1 MTLAKKSLLAFTF
14 IISVIFLFIVL
25 AYLSRVAIIKS
36 LSEEKLKPYNTSI
49 DCIDFTIS
57 RDLSVKINRL
67 CLQTPQA
74 DLKLE
79 DISLTLDLATQQ
91 KIKHINISSMSIQG
105 KTTLLNTLKEPS
117 LDNQDLT
124 AKQQLKAYLTQLS
137 EINLPFSINVKEFTY
152 LPFTPESVTEIQRQT
167 KSQHS
172 SIQKYYIGKFSAI
185 NNTLKFSIADHQ
197 QNTVIKANI
206 SINQS
211 IAAKLAKNQLQVGFV
226 SQLAP
231 LKQFLLAHELPLP
244 PATLETLESIAVNG
258 DFESELHY
266 QAEQLSL
273 SSQLKALSISSIEG
287 VKNSGP
293 FALTGAL
300 NLNSKINLAS
310 DNKSTEP
317 STNPAT
323 ILDIEFQKE
332 NSLQAQFSHQYLLN
346 YLSKTSLYPELIT
359 LLNDNVIEQV
369 IVNPYGNLSYDLN
382 EKRLLLT
389 GVTFNLAIK
398 NNETKVNQLALSNI
412 NINLNHYLQSDNNLL
427 PQSLSTQVEANK
439 SQQNQLSSTGNDNN
453 QQKTLDEIL
462 PTAELDFKFE
472 MPLLISALKGFTH
485 SPVILN
491 LQGAMRQEQ
500 TKIIVSFDDSS
511 TMTSNKIS
519 IPANQIAKHNKQLT
533 IKQVAMQIQGNITT
547 NMPGQVKESVLSNAQ
562 LKVKQSIDV
571 NLHLNSQVNKLRYAN
586 VVEISSLSINS
597 NIIGNI
603 DDIKIHT
610 AVIADNVPL
619 GNLVVSGAV
628 NKPKLVLTAKQ
639 LPLTDL
645 LALNIKLPTDV
656 KLVEGTLSYLVKGQ
670 ITDLNNVQNS
680 TLDLSVDVASLSG
693 EIANIWV
700 QELNW
705 QQNFQ
710 YLNGVLTSMSEQK
723 SPAQENL
730 TVALIDTPTPISKL
744 SINTRW
750 HYENEF
756 KISAT
761 KLSGDVLGGSFAI
774 PKIQWPLDYKH
785 SVDVQLTHIDLA
797 QVLALD
803 EKQGIV
809 VTGNISGHL
818 PIFYDG
824 EKYTMENGEL
834 HNVSNGLIQIMN
846 NPAVSKLKAS
856 NTQLQLAFDA
866 LQNLHYNQLSS
877 DVSMADDGYML
888 LETVIKGRNPDIDND
903 VNLNL
908 NLSYDLI
915 GLLESMSITKQFEEK
930 IIKGL
935 QINKE

>member
-57 RDLSVKINRL
+57 IDLSVKINRL

-79 DISLTLDLATQQ
+79 DISLTLDLAAQQ

-105 KTTLLNTLKEPS
+105 TTTLFNTLKESS

-137 EINLPFSINVKEFTY
+137 EINLPFSINVKEFSY
-152 LPFTPESVTEIQRQT
+152 LPFAPESVTGIQSQT
-167 KSQHS
+167 KSKHS

-185 NNTLKFSIADHQ
+185 KNTLKFSIADHQ

-211 IAAKLAKNQLQVGFV
+211 IAAKLARNQLQVGFV

-244 PATLETLESIAVNG
+244 PATLKTLESITVNG

-310 DNKSTEP
+310 DNTSTEP
-317 STNPAT
+317 SANPAT

-332 NSLQAQFSHQYLLN
+332 NSLQAQFSHQHLLN
-346 YLSKTSLYPELIT
+346 YLSKTSLSPELIT

-412 NINLNHYLQSDNNLL
+412 NINLNHYLQSENSLL

-439 SQQNQLSSTGNDNN
+439 SQQNQLSSTGSNN
-453 QQKTLDEIL
+453 TQQEAINEKL

-511 TMTSNKIS
+511 TLTSNKIS
-519 IPANQIAKHNKQLT
+519 IPANQIAKNNKQLT

-586 VVEISSLSINS
+586 VVEINSLSINS

-656 KLVEGTLSYLVKGQ
+656 KLVEGTLSYRVKGQ

-710 YLNGVLTSMSEQK
+710 YLNGVLTSLSEQN

-908 NLSYDLI
+908 NLSYDLL

>member
-211 IAAKLAKNQLQVGFV
+211 IAAKLARNQLQVGFV

-382 EKRLLLT
+382 DKRLSLN
-389 GVTFNLAIK
+389 GVTFNLAIE

-412 NINLNHYLQSDNNLL
+412 NINLNHYLQSENNLL

-453 QQKTLDEIL
+453 QQKTLDERL
-462 PTAELDFKFE
+462 STAELDFKFK

-586 VVEISSLSINS
+586 VVEINSLSINS

-710 YLNGVLTSMSEQK
+710 YLNGVLTSMSEQN
-723 SPAQENL
+723 SLAQENL

>member
-57 RDLSVKINRL
+57 IDLSVKINRL

-79 DISLTLDLATQQ
+79 DISLTLDLAAQQ

-105 KTTLLNTLKEPS
+105 TTTLFNTLKEPS

-137 EINLPFSINVKEFTY
+137 EINLPFSINIEEFSY
-152 LPFTPESVTEIQRQT
+152 LPFAPESVTEIQRQT

-185 NNTLKFSIADHQ
+185 KNTLKFSIADHQ

-211 IAAKLAKNQLQVGFV
+211 IAAKLARNQLQVGFV

-244 PATLETLESIAVNG
+244 PATLKTIESITVNG

-310 DNKSTEP
+310 DNTSTEP

-346 YLSKTSLYPELIT
+346 YLSKTSLSPELIT

-382 EKRLLLT
+382 DKRLSLT
-389 GVTFNLAIK
+389 GVTLNLAIE

-412 NINLNHYLQSDNNLL
+412 NINLNHYLQSENSLL

-439 SQQNQLSSTGNDNN
+439 SQQNQLSSTGSNN
-453 QQKTLDEIL
+453 TQQEAINEKL

-511 TMTSNKIS
+511 TLTSNKIS
-519 IPANQIAKHNKQLT
+519 IPANQIAKNNKQLT

-586 VVEISSLSINS
+586 VVEINSLSINS

-656 KLVEGTLSYLVKGQ
+656 KLVEGTLSYRVKGQ

-710 YLNGVLTSMSEQK
+710 YLNGVLTSLSEQN

-908 NLSYDLI
+908 NLSYDLL

>member
-57 RDLSVKINRL
+57 IDLSVKINRL

-79 DISLTLDLATQQ
+79 DISLTLDLAAQQ

-105 KTTLLNTLKEPS
+105 TTTLFNTLKEPS

-137 EINLPFSINVKEFTY
+137 EINLPFSINVKEFSY
-152 LPFTPESVTEIQRQT
+152 LPFAPESVTEIQRQS
-167 KSQHS
+167 KRKHS

-185 NNTLKFSIADHQ
+185 KNTLKFSIADHQ

-211 IAAKLAKNQLQVGFV
+211 IAAKLARNQLQVGFV

-244 PATLETLESIAVNG
+244 PATLKTIESITVNG

-310 DNKSTEP
+310 DNTSTEP

-346 YLSKTSLYPELIT
+346 YLNKTSLSPELIT

-382 EKRLLLT
+382 EKRLSLT

-439 SQQNQLSSTGNDNN
+439 SQQNQLSSTGSNN
-453 QQKTLDEIL
+453 TQQEAINEKL

-511 TMTSNKIS
+511 TLTSNKIS
-519 IPANQIAKHNKQLT
+519 IPANQIAKNNKQLT

-586 VVEISSLSINS
+586 VVEINSLSINS

-656 KLVEGTLSYLVKGQ
+656 KLVEGTLSYRVKGQ

-710 YLNGVLTSMSEQK
+710 YLNGVLTSLSEQN

>member
-57 RDLSVKINRL
+57 IDLSVKINRL

-79 DISLTLDLATQQ
+79 DISLTLDLAAQQ
-91 KIKHINISSMSIQG
+91 KIKHINISSISIQG
-105 KTTLLNTLKEPS
+105 TTTLFNTLKESS
-117 LDNQDLT
+117 LDNKDLT

-137 EINLPFSINVKEFTY
+137 EINLPFSINVKEFSY
-152 LPFTPESVTEIQRQT
+152 LPFAPESVTEIQRQS
-167 KSQHS
+167 KRKHS

-185 NNTLKFSIADHQ
+185 KNTLKFSIADHQ

-211 IAAKLAKNQLQVGFV
+211 IAAKLARNQLQVGFV

-244 PATLETLESIAVNG
+244 PATLKTIESITVNG

-310 DNKSTEP
+310 DNTSTEP
-317 STNPAT
+317 SANPAT

-346 YLSKTSLYPELIT
+346 YLNKTSLSPELIT

-369 IVNPYGNLSYDLN
+369 IVNPYGSLSYDLN
-382 EKRLLLT
+382 EKRLSLT

-412 NINLNHYLQSDNNLL
+412 NIDLNHYLHSENSLL

-439 SQQNQLSSTGNDNN
+439 SQQNQLSSTGSNN
-453 QQKTLDEIL
+453 TQQEAINEKL

-511 TMTSNKIS
+511 TLTSNKIS
-519 IPANQIAKHNKQLT
+519 IPANQIAKNNKQLT

-586 VVEISSLSINS
+586 VVEINSLSINS

-603 DDIKIHT
+603 DDIKIHA

-656 KLVEGTLSYLVKGQ
+656 KLVEGTLSYRVKGQ

-710 YLNGVLTSMSEQK
+710 YLNGVLTSLSEQN

-908 NLSYDLI
+908 NLSYDLL

>member
-67 CLQTPQA
+67 CLQTPQV

-79 DISLTLDLATQQ
+79 DISLTLDLAAQQ
-91 KIKHINISSMSIQG
+91 KIKHINISSISIQG
-105 KTTLLNTLKEPS
+105 TTTLFNTLKESS
-117 LDNQDLT
+117 LDNKDLT

-137 EINLPFSINVKEFTY
+137 EINLPFSINVKEFSY
-152 LPFTPESVTEIQRQT
+152 LPFAPESVTEIQRQS
-167 KSQHS
+167 KRKHS

-185 NNTLKFSIADHQ
+185 KNTLKFSIADHQ

-211 IAAKLAKNQLQVGFV
+211 IAAKLARNQLQVGFV

-244 PATLETLESIAVNG
+244 PATLKTIESITVNG

-300 NLNSKINLAS
+300 NLYSKINLAS
-310 DNKSTEP
+310 DNTSTEP

-332 NSLQAQFSHQYLLN
+332 NSLQAQFSHQHLLN
-346 YLSKTSLYPELIT
+346 YLSKTSLSPELIT

-382 EKRLLLT
+382 DKRLSLT
-389 GVTFNLAIK
+389 GVTLNLAIE

-412 NINLNHYLQSDNNLL
+412 NINLNHYLQSENSLL

-439 SQQNQLSSTGNDNN
+439 SQQNQLSSTGSNN
-453 QQKTLDEIL
+453 TQQEAINEKL

-511 TMTSNKIS
+511 TLTSNKIS
-519 IPANQIAKHNKQLT
+519 IPANQIAKNNKQLT

-586 VVEISSLSINS
+586 VVEINSLSINS

-656 KLVEGTLSYLVKGQ
+656 KLVEGTLSYRVKGQ

-710 YLNGVLTSMSEQK
+710 YLNGVLTSLSEQN

-908 NLSYDLI
+908 NLSYDLL

>member
-1 MTLAKKSLLAFTF
+1 
-14 IISVIFLFIVL
+14 
-25 AYLSRVAIIKS
+25 
-36 LSEEKLKPYNTSI
+36 
-49 DCIDFTIS
+49 
-57 RDLSVKINRL
+57 
-67 CLQTPQA
+67 
-74 DLKLE
+74 
-79 DISLTLDLATQQ
+79 
-91 KIKHINISSMSIQG
+91 
-105 KTTLLNTLKEPS
+105 
-117 LDNQDLT
+117 
-124 AKQQLKAYLTQLS
+124 
-137 EINLPFSINVKEFTY
+137 
-152 LPFTPESVTEIQRQT
+152 
-167 KSQHS
+167 
-172 SIQKYYIGKFSAI
+172 
-185 NNTLKFSIADHQ
+185 
-197 QNTVIKANI
+197 
-206 SINQS
+206 
-211 IAAKLAKNQLQVGFV
+211 
-226 SQLAP
+226 
-231 LKQFLLAHELPLP
+231 
-244 PATLETLESIAVNG
+244 
-258 DFESELHY
+258 
-266 QAEQLSL
+266 
-273 SSQLKALSISSIEG
+273 
-287 VKNSGP
+287 
-293 FALTGAL
+293 
-300 NLNSKINLAS
+300 
-310 DNKSTEP
+310 
-317 STNPAT
+317 
-323 ILDIEFQKE
+323 
-332 NSLQAQFSHQYLLN
+332 
-346 YLSKTSLYPELIT
+346 
-359 LLNDNVIEQV
+359 
-369 IVNPYGNLSYDLN
+369 
-382 EKRLLLT
+382 
-389 GVTFNLAIK
+389 
-398 NNETKVNQLALSNI
+398 
-412 NINLNHYLQSDNNLL
+412 
-427 PQSLSTQVEANK
+427 
-439 SQQNQLSSTGNDNN
+439 
-453 QQKTLDEIL
+453 
-462 PTAELDFKFE
+462 
-472 MPLLISALKGFTH
+472 
-485 SPVILN
+485 
-491 LQGAMRQEQ
+491 
-500 TKIIVSFDDSS
+500 
-511 TMTSNKIS
+511 
-519 IPANQIAKHNKQLT
+519 
-533 IKQVAMQIQGNITT
+533 
-547 NMPGQVKESVLSNAQ
+547 
-562 LKVKQSIDV
+562 
-571 NLHLNSQVNKLRYAN
+571 
-586 VVEISSLSINS
+586 LSINS

-656 KLVEGTLSYLVKGQ
+656 KLVEGTLSYRVKGQ

-710 YLNGVLTSMSEQK
+710 YLNGVLTSLSEQN

-908 NLSYDLI
+908 NLSYDLL

>member
-67 CLQTPQA
+67 CLQTPQV

-79 DISLTLDLATQQ
+79 DISLTLDLAAQQ
-91 KIKHINISSMSIQG
+91 KIKHIHISSMSIQG
-105 KTTLLNTLKEPS
+105 TTTLFNTLKEPS

-137 EINLPFSINVKEFTY
+137 EINLPFSINVKEFSY
-152 LPFTPESVTEIQRQT
+152 LPFAPESVTGIQRQT

-185 NNTLKFSIADHQ
+185 KNTLKFSIADHQ

-211 IAAKLAKNQLQVGFV
+211 IAAKLARNQLQVGFV

-244 PATLETLESIAVNG
+244 PATLKTIESITVNG

-310 DNKSTEP
+310 DNTSTEP

-346 YLSKTSLYPELIT
+346 YLSKTSLSPELIT

-382 EKRLLLT
+382 EKRLSLT

-412 NINLNHYLQSDNNLL
+412 NINLNHYLQSENSLL

-439 SQQNQLSSTGNDNN
+439 SQQNQLSSTGSNN
-453 QQKTLDEIL
+453 TQQEAINEKL

-511 TMTSNKIS
+511 TLTSNKIS
-519 IPANQIAKHNKQLT
+519 IPANQIAKNNKQLT

-586 VVEISSLSINS
+586 VVEINSLSINS

-656 KLVEGTLSYLVKGQ
+656 KLVEGTLSYRVKGQ

-710 YLNGVLTSMSEQK
+710 YLNGVLTSLSEQK

>member
-79 DISLTLDLATQQ
+79 DISLTLDLAAQQ
-91 KIKHINISSMSIQG
+91 KIKHINISSISIQG
-105 KTTLLNTLKEPS
+105 TTTLFNTLKEPS

-137 EINLPFSINVKEFTY
+137 EINLPFSINVKEFSY
-152 LPFTPESVTEIQRQT
+152 LPFAPESVTEIQRQS
-167 KSQHS
+167 KRKHS

-185 NNTLKFSIADHQ
+185 KNTLKFSIADHQ

-211 IAAKLAKNQLQVGFV
+211 IAAKLARNQLQVGFV

-244 PATLETLESIAVNG
+244 PATLKTIESIAVNG

-310 DNKSTEP
+310 DNTSTEP

-332 NSLQAQFSHQYLLN
+332 NSLQAQFSHQHLLN
-346 YLSKTSLYPELIT
+346 YLSKTSLSPELIT

-382 EKRLLLT
+382 EKRLSLT

-412 NINLNHYLQSDNNLL
+412 NINLNHYLQSENSLL

-511 TMTSNKIS
+511 TLTSNKIS
-519 IPANQIAKHNKQLT
+519 IPANQIATNNKQLT

-547 NMPGQVKESVLSNAQ
+547 NMPGQVKKSVQSNDQ
-562 LKVKQSIDV
+562 LEVKQSIDV

-586 VVEISSLSINS
+586 VVEINSLSINS

-656 KLVEGTLSYLVKGQ
+656 KLVEGTLSYRVKGQ

-710 YLNGVLTSMSEQK
+710 YLNGVLTSLSEQN

-750 HYENEF
+750 HYEKEF

-761 KLSGDVLGGSFAI
+761 KLSGDILGGSFAI

>member
-1 MTLAKKSLLAFTF
+1 
-14 IISVIFLFIVL
+14 
-25 AYLSRVAIIKS
+25 
-36 LSEEKLKPYNTSI
+36 
-49 DCIDFTIS
+49 
-57 RDLSVKINRL
+57 
-67 CLQTPQA
+67 
-74 DLKLE
+74 
-79 DISLTLDLATQQ
+79 
-91 KIKHINISSMSIQG
+91 
-105 KTTLLNTLKEPS
+105 
-117 LDNQDLT
+117 
-124 AKQQLKAYLTQLS
+124 
-137 EINLPFSINVKEFTY
+137 
-152 LPFTPESVTEIQRQT
+152 
-167 KSQHS
+167 
-172 SIQKYYIGKFSAI
+172 
-185 NNTLKFSIADHQ
+185 
-197 QNTVIKANI
+197 
-206 SINQS
+206 
-211 IAAKLAKNQLQVGFV
+211 
-226 SQLAP
+226 
-231 LKQFLLAHELPLP
+231 
-244 PATLETLESIAVNG
+244 
-258 DFESELHY
+258 
-266 QAEQLSL
+266 
-273 SSQLKALSISSIEG
+273 
-287 VKNSGP
+287 
-293 FALTGAL
+293 
-300 NLNSKINLAS
+300 
-310 DNKSTEP
+310 
-317 STNPAT
+317 
-323 ILDIEFQKE
+323 
-332 NSLQAQFSHQYLLN
+332 
-346 YLSKTSLYPELIT
+346 
-359 LLNDNVIEQV
+359 
-369 IVNPYGNLSYDLN
+369 
-382 EKRLLLT
+382 
-389 GVTFNLAIK
+389 
-398 NNETKVNQLALSNI
+398 
-412 NINLNHYLQSDNNLL
+412 
-427 PQSLSTQVEANK
+427 
-439 SQQNQLSSTGNDNN
+439 
-453 QQKTLDEIL
+453 
-462 PTAELDFKFE
+462 
-472 MPLLISALKGFTH
+472 
-485 SPVILN
+485 
-491 LQGAMRQEQ
+491 MRQEQ

-511 TMTSNKIS
+511 TLTSNKIS
-519 IPANQIAKHNKQLT
+519 IPANQIAKNNKQLT

-586 VVEISSLSINS
+586 VVEINSLSINS

-656 KLVEGTLSYLVKGQ
+656 KLVEGTLSYRVKGQ

-710 YLNGVLTSMSEQK
+710 YLNGVLTSLSEQN

-908 NLSYDLI
+908 NLSYDLL

>member
-57 RDLSVKINRL
+57 IDLSVKINRL

-79 DISLTLDLATQQ
+79 DISLTLDLAAQQ
-91 KIKHINISSMSIQG
+91 KIKHINISSISIQG
-105 KTTLLNTLKEPS
+105 TTTLFNTLKESS
-117 LDNQDLT
+117 LDNKDLT

-137 EINLPFSINVKEFTY
+137 EINLPFSINVKEFSY
-152 LPFTPESVTEIQRQT
+152 LPFAPESVTEIQRQS
-167 KSQHS
+167 KRKHS

-185 NNTLKFSIADHQ
+185 KNTLKFSIADHQ
-197 QNTVIKANI
+197 RNTVIKANI

-211 IAAKLAKNQLQVGFV
+211 IAAKLARNQLQVGFV

-244 PATLETLESIAVNG
+244 PATLKTIESITVNG

-300 NLNSKINLAS
+300 NLYSKINLAS
-310 DNKSTEP
+310 DNTSTEP
-317 STNPAT
+317 SINPAT

-332 NSLQAQFSHQYLLN
+332 NSLQAQFSHQHLLN
-346 YLSKTSLYPELIT
+346 YLSKTSLSPELIT

-412 NINLNHYLQSDNNLL
+412 NINLNHYLQSENSLL

-511 TMTSNKIS
+511 TLTSNKIS
-519 IPANQIAKHNKQLT
+519 IPANQIATNNKQLT

-547 NMPGQVKESVLSNAQ
+547 NMPGQVKKSVQSNDQ
-562 LKVKQSIDV
+562 LEVKQSIDV

-586 VVEISSLSINS
+586 VVEINSLSINS

-603 DDIKIHT
+603 DDIKIHA

-656 KLVEGTLSYLVKGQ
+656 KLVEGTLSYRVKGQ

-710 YLNGVLTSMSEQK
+710 YLNGVLTSMSEQN

-750 HYENEF
+750 HYEKAF

-761 KLSGDVLGGSFAI
+761 KLSGDILGGSFAI

-908 NLSYDLI
+908 NLSYDLL

>member
-49 DCIDFTIS
+49 VCIDFTIS
-57 RDLSVKINRL
+57 IDLSVKINRL

-79 DISLTLDLATQQ
+79 DISLTLDLAAQQ
-91 KIKHINISSMSIQG
+91 KIKHINISSISIQG
-105 KTTLLNTLKEPS
+105 TTTLFNTLKESS
-117 LDNQDLT
+117 LDNKDLT

-137 EINLPFSINVKEFTY
+137 EINLPFSINVKEFSY
-152 LPFTPESVTEIQRQT
+152 LPFAPESVTEIQRQS
-167 KSQHS
+167 KRKHS

-185 NNTLKFSIADHQ
+185 KNTLKFSIADHQ

-211 IAAKLAKNQLQVGFV
+211 IAAKLARNQLQVGFV

-244 PATLETLESIAVNG
+244 PATLKTIESITVNG

-310 DNKSTEP
+310 DNTSTEP
-317 STNPAT
+317 SANPAT

-346 YLSKTSLYPELIT
+346 YLNKTSLSPELIT

-369 IVNPYGNLSYDLN
+369 IVNPYGSLSYDLN
-382 EKRLLLT
+382 EKRLSLT

-412 NINLNHYLQSDNNLL
+412 NIDLNHYLHSENSLL
-427 PQSLSTQVEANK
+427 PQSLSTQIEANK
-439 SQQNQLSSTGNDNN
+439 SQQNQLSSTGSNN
-453 QQKTLDEIL
+453 TQQEAINEKL

-511 TMTSNKIS
+511 TLTSNKIS
-519 IPANQIAKHNKQLT
+519 IPANQIAKNNKQLT

-586 VVEISSLSINS
+586 VVEINSLSINS

-656 KLVEGTLSYLVKGQ
+656 KLVEGTLSYRVKGQ

-710 YLNGVLTSMSEQK
+710 YLNGVLTSLSEQN

-908 NLSYDLI
+908 NLSYDLL

>member
-57 RDLSVKINRL
+57 IDLSVKINRL

-79 DISLTLDLATQQ
+79 DISLTLDLAAQQ

-105 KTTLLNTLKEPS
+105 TTTLFNTLKESS

-137 EINLPFSINVKEFTY
+137 EINLPFSINVKEFSY
-152 LPFTPESVTEIQRQT
+152 LPFAPESVTEIQRQS
-167 KSQHS
+167 KRKHS

-185 NNTLKFSIADHQ
+185 KNTLKFSIADHQ

-211 IAAKLAKNQLQVGFV
+211 IAAKLARNQLQVGFV

-244 PATLETLESIAVNG
+244 PATLKTLESITVNG

-310 DNKSTEP
+310 DNTSTEP
-317 STNPAT
+317 SANPAT

-332 NSLQAQFSHQYLLN
+332 NSLQAQFSHQHLLN
-346 YLSKTSLYPELIT
+346 YLSKTSLSPELIT

-412 NINLNHYLQSDNNLL
+412 NINLNHYLQSDNSLL

-439 SQQNQLSSTGNDNN
+439 SQQNQLSSTGSNN
-453 QQKTLDEIL
+453 TQQEAINEKL

-511 TMTSNKIS
+511 TLTSNKIS
-519 IPANQIAKHNKQLT
+519 IPANQIAKNNKQLT

-586 VVEISSLSINS
+586 VVEINSLSINS

-656 KLVEGTLSYLVKGQ
+656 KLVEGTLSYRVKGQ

-710 YLNGVLTSMSEQK
+710 YLNGVLTSLSEQN

-908 NLSYDLI
+908 NLSYDLL

>member
-57 RDLSVKINRL
+57 IDLSVKINRL

-79 DISLTLDLATQQ
+79 DISLTLDLAAQQ
-91 KIKHINISSMSIQG
+91 KIKHINISSISIQG
-105 KTTLLNTLKEPS
+105 TTTLFNTLKESS
-117 LDNQDLT
+117 LDNKDLT

-137 EINLPFSINVKEFTY
+137 EINLPFSINVKEFSY
-152 LPFTPESVTEIQRQT
+152 LPFAPESVTEIQRQS
-167 KSQHS
+167 KRKHS

-185 NNTLKFSIADHQ
+185 KNTLKFSIADHQ

-211 IAAKLAKNQLQVGFV
+211 IAAKLARNQLQVGFV

-244 PATLETLESIAVNG
+244 PATLKTIESITVNG

-310 DNKSTEP
+310 DNTSTEP

-332 NSLQAQFSHQYLLN
+332 NSLQAQFSHQHLLN
-346 YLSKTSLYPELIT
+346 YLSKTSLSPELIT

-369 IVNPYGNLSYDLN
+369 IVNPYGSLSYDLN
-382 EKRLLLT
+382 EKRLSLT

-412 NINLNHYLQSDNNLL
+412 NINLNHYLQSENSHF

-439 SQQNQLSSTGNDNN
+439 SQQNQLSSTGSNN
-453 QQKTLDEIL
+453 TQQEAINEKL

-511 TMTSNKIS
+511 TLTSNKIS
-519 IPANQIAKHNKQLT
+519 IPANQIAKNNKQLT

-586 VVEISSLSINS
+586 VVEINSLSINS

-656 KLVEGTLSYLVKGQ
+656 KLVEGTLSYRVKGQ

-710 YLNGVLTSMSEQK
+710 YLNGVLTSLSEQN

-908 NLSYDLI
+908 NLSYDLL

>member
-57 RDLSVKINRL
+57 IDLSVKINRL

-79 DISLTLDLATQQ
+79 DISLTLDLAAQQ

-105 KTTLLNTLKEPS
+105 TTTLFNTLKEPS

-137 EINLPFSINVKEFTY
+137 EINLPFSINVKEFSY
-152 LPFTPESVTEIQRQT
+152 LPFAPESVTGIQSQT

-172 SIQKYYIGKFSAI
+172 SIQKYYMGTFSAI
-185 NNTLKFSIADHQ
+185 KNTLKFSIADHQ

-211 IAAKLAKNQLQVGFV
+211 IAAKLARNQLQVGFV

-244 PATLETLESIAVNG
+244 PAILETLESIAVNG

-310 DNKSTEP
+310 DNTSTEP

-346 YLSKTSLYPELIT
+346 YLSKTSLSPELIT

-412 NINLNHYLQSDNNLL
+412 NINLNHYLQSDNSLL

-439 SQQNQLSSTGNDNN
+439 SQQNQLSSTGSNN
-453 QQKTLDEIL
+453 TQQEAINEKL

-511 TMTSNKIS
+511 TLTSNKIS
-519 IPANQIAKHNKQLT
+519 IPANQIAKNNKQLT

-586 VVEISSLSINS
+586 VVEINSLSINS

-656 KLVEGTLSYLVKGQ
+656 KLVEGTLSYRVKGQ

-710 YLNGVLTSMSEQK
+710 HLNGVLTSLSEQN

>member
-57 RDLSVKINRL
+57 IDLSVKINRL

-79 DISLTLDLATQQ
+79 DISLTLDLAAQQ

-105 KTTLLNTLKEPS
+105 TTTLFNTLKESS

-137 EINLPFSINVKEFTY
+137 EINLPFSINVKEFSY
-152 LPFTPESVTEIQRQT
+152 LPFAPESVTGIQSQT

-172 SIQKYYIGKFSAI
+172 SIQKYYMGTFSAI
-185 NNTLKFSIADHQ
+185 KNTLKFSIADHQ

-244 PATLETLESIAVNG
+244 PAILETLESIAVNG

-310 DNKSTEP
+310 DNTSTEP

-346 YLSKTSLYPELIT
+346 YLSKTSLPPELIT

-547 NMPGQVKESVLSNAQ
+547 NMPGQVKKSVLSNDQ

-656 KLVEGTLSYLVKGQ
+656 KLVEGTLSYRVKGQ